1 MPINWIAY
9 KGRNYTLP
17 EIAKMEGV
25 VYNTLRR
32 KYVETQ
38 NIYMAVKIC
47 KEIATRKKTI
57 RERKIEKE
65 ERRKEREGRKIE
77 YNGEKLLPSAIAR
90 REQIDLQ
97 TLLRNLKETDDI
109 NEAVRR
115 SKQDLKSKVQ
125 KVQYKGKEL
134 TIEEIAG
141 IENLDVKDLTR
152 YFNNTK
158 DIYKAVFATRYQKN
172 KEQRIE
178 ISGTTIDLY
187 DMSILLGV
195 NFRDLINLL
204 SSGMTIDE
212 VKRRQIG
219 EDSGKKIKFDNKQ
232 VLLEF
237 CIEKKKN
244 FTYIYRAVCTYG
256 KTLLEAISESENGN
270 NLIPIN
276 WTYEK
281 YGGILN
287 DLGYNGMKSMII
299 ANELRNN
306 NMSLEEAIEMS
317 IIRKNARSYGISV
330 ELADVIY
337 TLSRGRKLLGEEFQS
352 EIQVDEA
359 EKAFIKD
366 CEEELAEIKR
376 KMQEDSSSM
385 PKRIIEDD
393 DRIC

>member
-1 MPINWIAY
+1 MPINWIEY

-17 EIAKMEGV
+17 EIAKMEGI

-32 KYVETQ
+32 KYLETQ
-38 NIYMAVKIC
+38 NIYVAVKMC

-57 RERKIEKE
+57 RERETEKE

-97 TLLRNLKETDDI
+97 TLLRNLRETNDI

-115 SKQDLKSKVQ
+115 CKQNSKSKAQ

-134 TIEEIAG
+134 TIEEISK
-141 IENLDVKDLTR
+141 IEKLDVRELTR

-158 DIYKAVFATRYQKN
+158 DIYIAVFAVRYQKN

-204 SSGMTIDE
+204 SSGKTIDE
-212 VKRRQIG
+212 IKRREIG
-219 EDSGKKIKFDNKQ
+219 EDFGKEIEFDNKQ

-237 CIEKKKN
+237 CVEKKMD
-244 FTYIYRAVCTYG
+244 FAYIYRAVCTYG
-256 KTLLEAISESENGN
+256 KTLLEAVSESENGGN

-276 WTYEK
+276 WAYEK
-281 YGGILN
+281 YGGILK
-287 DLGYNGMKSMII
+287 DLGYNSMKSMVV
-299 ANELRNN
+299 ANELHNN
-306 NMSLEEAIEMS
+306 NMSLE
-317 IIRKNARSYGISV
+317 
-330 ELADVIY
+330 
-337 TLSRGRKLLGEEFQS
+337 
-352 EIQVDEA
+352 
-359 EKAFIKD
+359 
-366 CEEELAEIKR
+366 
-376 KMQEDSSSM
+376 
-385 PKRIIEDD
+385 
-393 DRIC
+393 